1 MISSQDHPGENLIDT
16 WVVSYNLQITM
27 ANTGSEQPT
36 MMAEEQIF
44 VRNPDYIFRKIVDEV
59 VLVPIHQ
66 DVVDMKYIYTLNDV
80 GAFVWQSLE
89 APTSFR
95 SLVTALA
102 NKYDVDYE
110 TIVEDLGTFLRELEA
125 CGAVLKE
132 AN

>member
-1 MISSQDHPGENLIDT
+1 
-16 WVVSYNLQITM
+16 
-27 ANTGSEQPT
+27 

-102 NKYDVDYE
+102 NKYDVEYE
-110 TIVEDLGTFLRELEA
+110 TIVEDLGTFLQELEA

>member
-1 MISSQDHPGENLIDT
+1 MIYSQDHPGGNLIDT
-16 WVVSYNLQITM
+16 WVVSYNLQIIM
-27 ANTGSEQPT
+27 ANSGSEQPT
-36 MMAEEQIF
+36 MMAEEQVF

-89 APTSFR
+89 TPTSFR

-102 NKYDVDYE
+102 NKYDVEYE
-110 TIVEDLGTFLRELEA
+110 TIVEDLGTFLQELEA